1 MALRFT
7 NNLGSPARIP
17 PVLRGRDCAR
27 MGGVGQAQLH
37 LNLEHFCYNIGMDDE
52 VFEKAKEE
60 DMSKDEAEELQELM
74 DETGLDVDEAHE
86 LWQEL

>member
-1 MALRFT
+1 
-7 NNLGSPARIP
+7 
-17 PVLRGRDCAR
+17 
-27 MGGVGQAQLH
+27 
-37 LNLEHFCYNIGMDDE
+37 MDDG

-60 DMSKDEAEELQELM
+60 DMSKDEAEELQELI

>member
-1 MALRFT
+1 
-7 NNLGSPARIP
+7 
-17 PVLRGRDCAR
+17 
-27 MGGVGQAQLH
+27 
-37 LNLEHFCYNIGMDDE
+37 MDDE

-86 LWQEL
+86 VWEAM

>member
-1 MALRFT
+1 M
-7 NNLGSPARIP
+7 P
-17 PVLRGRDCAR
+17 
-27 MGGVGQAQLH
+27 
-37 LNLEHFCYNIGMDDE
+37 DE

-60 DMSKDEAEELQELM
+60 DMSKYEAEELQELM

>member
-1 MALRFT
+1 
-7 NNLGSPARIP
+7 
-17 PVLRGRDCAR
+17 
-27 MGGVGQAQLH
+27 
-37 LNLEHFCYNIGMDDE
+37 MDDE

-60 DMSKDEAEELQELM
+60 DMSKDEAEELQELI

>member
-1 MALRFT
+1 
-7 NNLGSPARIP
+7 
-17 PVLRGRDCAR
+17 
-27 MGGVGQAQLH
+27 
-37 LNLEHFCYNIGMDDE
+37 MDDE

-60 DMSKDEAEELQELM
+60 DMSKDEAGELQELL

>member
-1 MALRFT
+1 
-7 NNLGSPARIP
+7 
-17 PVLRGRDCAR
+17 
-27 MGGVGQAQLH
+27 
-37 LNLEHFCYNIGMDDE
+37 MDDE

-60 DMSKDEAEELQELM
+60 DMSKDEAEELQGLI

>member
-1 MALRFT
+1 
-7 NNLGSPARIP
+7 
-17 PVLRGRDCAR
+17 
-27 MGGVGQAQLH
+27 
-37 LNLEHFCYNIGMDDE
+37 MDDE

-60 DMSKDEAEELQELM
+60 NMNKDEAEELQELI